1 VVHMLKKTSY
11 RRLDPDKIIATID
24 TLEQRI
30 TTNLGERGLT
40 RICRELS
47 KVARDAKRRVI
58 RLHQPNW
65 FLRVVPIAMTALL
78 IYLTWLMTHNI
89 DQLLASIDKEAA
101 REFAHLVEALQQF
114 KTKVAVPV
122 ALTVPLPL
130 VIGMFV
136 FIWTLESRWKRHRA
150 LRYLHE
156 LRSII
161 HVIDMHQLTKD
172 PHHVGDENDPDHVSG
187 NKLLRYLHYCAELL
201 SMSGKVAAL
210 YAESSYDPLVIGT
223 VSDLGQITSNL
234 GNKIWQKL
242 RIVEGNLTTGPV

>member
-1 VVHMLKKTSY
+1 MYKKSTY
-11 RRLDPDKIIATID
+11 RRLDPDKVVSTID
-24 TLEQRI
+24 DLEQRI
-30 TTNLGERGLT
+30 AANLGERGLT
-40 RICRELS
+40 RICRELG

-65 FLRVVPIAMTALL
+65 WLRLTPIVITALL
-78 IYLTWLMTHNI
+78 VYLTWVMTHNI
-89 DQLLASIDKEAA
+89 DKLLTKIDKEVASD
-101 REFAHLVEALQQF
+101 V
-114 KTKVAVPV
+114 TKLIEVLKQIKSEIAVPI

-172 PHHVGDENDPDHVSG
+172 PHHISDGTDPDHVSG
-187 NKLLRYLHYCAELL
+187 DKLLRYLDYCAELL

-210 YAESSYDPLVIGT
+210 YAESSHDPLVIET
-223 VSDLGQITSNL
+223 VNDLGQITSNL

-242 RIVEGNLTTGPV
+242 NTVEDKLAKQPA

>member
-1 VVHMLKKTSY
+1 MLMKPTY
-11 RRLDPDKIIATID
+11 RRLDPDKIISTID
-24 TLEQRI
+24 SLEQRI

-40 RICRELS
+40 RICRELG

-58 RLHQPNW
+58 TLQRPNLW
-65 FLRVVPIAMTALL
+65 LRVVPIAMTALVA
-78 IYLTWLMTHNI
+78 YATWLMTHNI
-89 DQLLASIDKEAA
+89 DDLLTSIDKDAA
-101 REFAHLVEALQQF
+101 REFTDLIEHLQKF
-114 KTKVAVPV
+114 KSRIAVPI
-122 ALTVPLPL
+122 AFTVPLPL

-172 PHHVGDENDPDHVSG
+172 PHHVGDGSDPDHVSG
-187 NKLLRYLHYCAELL
+187 DKLLRYLDYCAELL

-210 YAESSYDPLVIGT
+210 YAESSHDPLVIET
-223 VSDLGQITSNL
+223 VNDLGQITSNL
-234 GNKIWQKL
+234 GNKIWKKL
-242 RIVEGNLTTGPV
+242 GTVEGKMAACPT